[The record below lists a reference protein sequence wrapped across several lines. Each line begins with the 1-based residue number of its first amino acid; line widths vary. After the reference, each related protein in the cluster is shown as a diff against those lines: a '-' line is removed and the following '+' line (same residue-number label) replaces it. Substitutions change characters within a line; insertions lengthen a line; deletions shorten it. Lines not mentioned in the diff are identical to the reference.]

1 MKVLIL
7 GGNRFVGKILAE
19 MLVWHDKKNEVDIFN
34 RSGTGPW
41 VTGKIKGNRNHE
53 KDLNKIDFN
62 KYDIV
67 VDMCLYNMTQ
77 VKKIFPLIK
86 NSTIKQY
93 IFMSSM
99 DSVFKVYKSYGE
111 EKADIEQYLKQS
123 TIPWVILRPTYILGI
138 GSHQYREAYFFDKIL
153 KEQAIEVDG
162 DGTRQLSFISADDVA
177 KCTCK
182 IIESKITN
190 KTYNLCSDNKVNL
203 VELADIFFK
212 IAGKKTHLRFAR
224 AGGPFP
230 NKDFFLSNQK
240 FKKQFNFCFTSLEKM
255 LIDFYNWYEN

>member
-99 DSVFKVYKSYGE
+99 DSVFKVYEGYGE
-111 EKADIEQYLKQS
+111 KKADIENYLIQS
-123 TIPWVILRPTYILGI
+123 TVPWVILRPTYILGI
-138 GSHQYREAYFFDKIL
+138 GNPHYREAYFFDKIL
-153 KEQAIEVDG
+153 KKEIIEIDG
-162 DGTRQLSFISADDVA
+162 DGIKQLSFVSANDVA
-177 KCTCK
+177 RCIYK
-182 IIESKITN
+182 IIEN
-190 KTYNLCSDNKVNL
+190 KTTNQIYNLCSDDKVNL
-203 VELADIFFK
+203 IELTNIFFK
-212 IAGKKTHLRFAR
+212 IVGEKTHLRFAR
-224 AGGPFP
+224 IGGPFP
-230 NKDFFLSNQK
+230 NKDFFLSNKK
-240 FKKQFNFCFTSLEKM
+240 FKKQFNFRFTSLEKI
-255 LIDFYNWYEN
+255 LIDFYNWYGN